1 MQHTSSGSFNCYVGY
16 IIIHL
21 FYVVNR
27 FSEIL
32 AKFFSTMLRLTVKQE
47 TSAAV
52 CTEEVTFDAYISGNF
67 KVPCGVAIAY
77 IGNDFSKRVLIVGIL
92 AVFHPLAYD
101 VAKYAAEVFVAGIGQ
116 KAP

>member
-1 MQHTSSGSFNCYVGY
+1 
-16 IIIHL
+16 
-21 FYVVNR
+21 
-27 FSEIL
+27 
-32 AKFFSTMLRLTVKQE
+32 MLRLTVKQE
-47 TSAAV
+47 TSTAV
-52 CTEEVTFDAYISGNF
+52 CAEEVTFDAYISGNF

-116 KAP
+116 KLLESVSMPMKLPSMDRFASDFMCASMPDLVSEKHHAAPC